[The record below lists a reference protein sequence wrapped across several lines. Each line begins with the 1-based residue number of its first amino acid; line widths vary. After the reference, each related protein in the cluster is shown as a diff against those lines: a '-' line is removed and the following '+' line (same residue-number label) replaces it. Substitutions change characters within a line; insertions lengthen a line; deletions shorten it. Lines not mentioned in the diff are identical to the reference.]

1 MDWLR
6 LSQHSRVT
14 SSGEGGENMGA
25 NCAAKTLAVAR
36 CVSAWLHLKLKTLI
50 PKRQADL
57 KGNHKLPKKASCAF
71 RSFVVDGFVLTHTRL
86 KLATCKQWYYSTE
99 CVYYMIIY
107 IYILC
112 IWISALFS
120 PSTHDDFRSQ
130 TLVLERV
137 NRSSWPGAVRLL
149 NYNWYFDQ
157 IWQLIQASIS
167 IWTMAMC
174 NAVDVQ

>member
-107 IYILC
+107 IY
-112 IWISALFS
+112 
-120 PSTHDDFRSQ
+120 TYYVYEFRLY
-130 TLVLERV
+130 LVLVHMTISGHRHWCLKGWIVPVDQELSDCWTIIDTLI
-137 NRSSWPGAVRLL
+137 RSDSWFKPVSQ
-149 NYNWYFDQ
+149 FEQ
-157 IWQLIQASIS
+157 WQCV
-167 IWTMAMC
+167 MR
-174 NAVDVQ
+174 